1 MFSGS
6 GAPPSRAAPGELAP
20 SLSEASMEVAESS
33 LALAARH
40 AAVPCALLLTDVALS
55 MTLEAS
61 RLQLTGKSLLDTWQ
75 MPWVC

>member
-1 MFSGS
+1 
-6 GAPPSRAAPGELAP
+6 
-20 SLSEASMEVAESS
+20 MEVAESS